1 MLYSSSVFYNMLWI
15 THSNASLKSMKK
27 MIASS
32 FPSRKLA
39 VWSQV
44 TVCFRRHVCP
54 MESYINALSHCWT
67 IAILL

>member
-1 MLYSSSVFYNMLWI
+1 MFYSSSVFYNMSWI
-15 THSNASLKSMKK
+15 THSKASLKSMKK

-39 VWSQV
+39 VWSRV

-54 MESYINALSHCWT
+54 MESCIKALSHCWT